1 METQEIT
8 IRVTPEVARIYRFA
22 SDEERRRLDALLSLR
37 LSEVADS
44 SLSLEEIM
52 RKASEEAQS
61 RGLTPEILKDILDER

>member
-8 IRVTPEVARIYRFA
+8 IRVAPEAARVYRFA

-44 SLSLEEIM
+44 SLSLTEIM

-61 RGLTPEILKDILDER
+61 RGLTLEILKDILDER